1 MELKSQESIQ
11 ECYLKGENIFIT
23 GAGGTGKTYSIKKIY
38 EHAKENG
45 AIIAVTALTG
55 VAAILLECGATT
67 IHSWAGI
74 GISASTKSID
84 DIVRK
89 VSSSKFYRH
98 NWEITEVLIID
109 EISMMSLKLFELL
122 NKLGQTIR
130 NNDKPF
136 GGIQVILSGD
146 FFQLPPVKET
156 MFCFESTKFLKVFD
170 NIIYLTKIY
179 RQNDNTYKN
188 ILLKLRNGQISK
200 KAIDLL
206 NSRLIKNEKM
216 DDNITHLVPTKSK
229 ANKINNEFLEI
240 INEKEYSYKRDI
252 KECKETL
259 TRLQK
264 NRLELLTTQEKETEF
279 NFIKNGTLTEETLVL
294 KKGAFVMC
302 IANLNMEAGIVNGSQ
317 GIVVDFNEDNLPIV
331 EFRDHKGSD
340 KKILIDKK
348 EWKSENIPGISI
360 FQVPLILAWGITIH
374 KAQGLTLQRA
384 IIDIGNDIFEAGQMY
399 VALSRL
405 ISLDGLHLEHFD
417 IKRLMI
423 NKKVIDFYKK
433 LNKL

>member
-1 MELKSQESIQ
+1 MDNQELIQ

-55 VAAILLECGATT
+55 VAAILLDCNATT

-89 VSSSKFYRH
+89 VSRSKFYRH
-98 NWEITEVLIID
+98 NWEITDILVID

-122 NKLGQTIR
+122 DKLGQTIK

-136 GGIQVILSGD
+136 GGIQIILSGD
-146 FFQLPPVKET
+146 FFQLPPIKET
-156 MFCFESTKFLKVFD
+156 NFCFESPNFLKMFD
-170 NIIYLTKIY
+170 NIIYLKKIY
-179 RQNDNTYKN
+179 RQNDNIYKN
-188 ILLKLRNGQISK
+188 ILLKLREGQITK
-200 KAIDLL
+200 KGINLL
-206 NSRLIKNEKM
+206 NSRLIN
-216 DDNITHLVPTKSK
+216 DSHLIDNNITHLVPTKNK
-229 ANKINNEFLEI
+229 ANKINNEFLESI
-240 INEKEYSYKRDI
+240 KEDKHFYKRNI

-259 TRLQK
+259 TRFQK
-264 NRLELLTTQEKETEF
+264 NKLELMTYSEKEAEI
-279 NFIKNGTLTEETLVL
+279 NFVKTSTLTEEILVL

-302 IANLNMEAGIVNGSQ
+302 IANLNIEGGIVNGSQ
-317 GIVVDFNEDNLPIV
+317 GVIVDFNEEDLPIV
-331 EFRDHKGSD
+331 EFGSDRKGSI
-340 KKILIDKK
+340 KKVLIGKK
-348 EWKSENIPGISI
+348 EWKSENVPGISI
-360 FQVPLILAWGITIH
+360 FQIPLILAWGITIH
-374 KAQGLTLQRA
+374 KAQGITLEKA

-405 ISLDGLHLEHFD
+405 ISLNGLYLEHFD

-423 NKKVIDFYKK
+423 NEKVINFYK
-433 LNKL
+433 LLSNL